1 MSVQLEHIPV
11 AIVGAGPI
19 GLTAS
24 CLLSQAGIKHIL
36 LEQNL
41 GLHQWPQA
49 HVVSARTME
58 ILRAAGISEPAMRE
72 NATPLADMSYLGCW
86 AHTLAKEPW
95 GGFALLSPENADYLG
110 QVMVTTPTPN
120 ANVPQDKL
128 EKILYQHAQAAPL
141 GDIRFGH
148 QLQGHVQSGEG
159 VIANVR
165 NHEDD
170 TSYEINADFLIACDG
185 AGSAVRHQCGI
196 EMLGPRSLQHWATV
210 VLQADFRHL
219 VKANPGL
226 LYWTYGA
233 ERTGLFIAYDIDDRW
248 VYMHA
253 CEEGQEITDEQ
264 PEQWVRS
271 AIGDDTPFKIVHTDR
286 WSMSAQ
292 VAQHFRDG
300 RIFLAGD
307 AAHRF
312 PPTGG
317 MGMNTGMQDV
327 FNLCW
332 KIARVV
338 NGDSAL
344 ALLDSYELE
353 RRPSVERNCEQS
365 RVNFEKMSQV
375 EEAIGISSNV
385 EKTRENLNLLDIDDI
400 NSQQRRDK
408 IQQSIDAQRDH
419 FFMLGMDLGVCYDGA
434 LIQTCPEDAPEN
446 NWQASEYNPSSAA
459 GNRLPHCWLQD
470 GDTRLSTHDIV
481 ASVKLTLL
489 TTSDGYQQWAQALAD
504 TGTDD
509 IEIQAIGNAGL
520 APADDGWDTLIGMK
534 QHGALLIRP
543 DRHIAFGTD
552 HFSEN
557 TCKDIFRL
565 LQNYRGENHE

>member
-1 MSVQLEHIPV
+1 MSVKLEHVPV

-36 LEQNL
+36 LEQSP

-58 ILRAAGISEPAMRE
+58 ILRAAGISEPALR
-72 NATPLADMSYLGCW
+72 AKAAPLADMSYLGCW
-86 AHTLAKEPW
+86 VHTLAKEPW
-95 GGFALLSPENADYLG
+95 GSFALLSPENADYLV
-110 QVMVTTPTPN
+110 QVLQTTPTPN
-120 ANVPQDKL
+120 ANIPQDKL
-128 EKILYQHAQAAPL
+128 EQILYQHAQATPL
-141 GDIRFGH
+141 VDIRFGH
-148 QLQGHVQSGEG
+148 QLKSHVQSAKG
-159 VIANVR
+159 VIASVR
-165 NHEDD
+165 NREDD
-170 TSYEINADFLIACDG
+170 TLYEINADFLIACDG

-196 EMLGPRSLQHWATV
+196 EMRGPRSLQHWATV

-219 VKANPGL
+219 VKAHPGL

-338 NGDSAL
+338 NGTSAV
-344 ALLDSYELE
+344 ALLDSYEHE

-365 RVNFEKMSQV
+365 RVNFQKMSQV

-385 EKTRENLNLLDIDDI
+385 EKTRENLNLLDIDDTH
-400 NSQQRRDK
+400 SQQRRER

-434 LIQTCPEDAPEN
+434 LIQTCPEEAPQN
-446 NWQASEYNPSSAA
+446 NYRASEYNPSSAA
-459 GNRLPHCWLQD
+459 GNRLPHCWLQE
-470 GDTRLSTHDIV
+470 GDKQLSTHDIV

-489 TTSDGYQQWAQALAD
+489 TTSDGYQQWAQALTD
-504 TGTDD
+504 TGTDN
-509 IEIQAIGNAGL
+509 IEMQIIGSAHL
-520 APADDGWDTLIGMK
+520 APADDGWDTLIGIK
-534 QHGALLIRP
+534 QDGALLIRP
-543 DRHIAFGTD
+543 DRHIAFSTD
-552 HFSEN
+552 NFSE
-557 TCKDIFRL
+557 DAWVELSQL
-565 LQNYRGENHE
+565 LKNYQVG

>member
-1 MSVQLEHIPV
+1 MSVQLEHASV
-11 AIVGAGPI
+11 VIVGAGPI

-120 ANVPQDKL
+120 ANIPQNKL
-128 EKILYQHAQAAPL
+128 EKILHQHAQAAPL

-148 QLQGHVQSGEG
+148 QLQSHVQNGEG
-159 VIANVR
+159 VIASIR

-196 EMLGPRSLQHWATV
+196 EMHGPRNLQHWATV

-219 VKANPGL
+219 VKAHPGL
-226 LYWTYGA
+226 LYWTYGP
-233 ERTGLFIAYDIDDRW
+233 ERTGLFIAYDIDDQW

-264 PEQWVRS
+264 PEQWVRT
-271 AIGDDTPFKIVHTDR
+271 AVGDDTPFKIVHTDR

-332 KIARVV
+332 KIARIV
-338 NGDSAL
+338 NDDSAL
-344 ALLDSYELE
+344 ALLDSYEIE
-353 RRPSVERNCEQS
+353 RRPSVEKNCEQS

-385 EKTRENLNLLDIDDI
+385 EKTRENLNLLDIDDT
-400 NSQQRRDK
+400 NSQQRRDR
-408 IQQSIDAQRDH
+408 IQQSINAQRDH

-434 LIQTCPEDAPEN
+434 LIQTCPEDAPKN
-446 NWQASEYNPSSAA
+446 NWQASEYNPSTAA

-520 APADDGWDTLIGMK
+520 APADDGWATLIGMK

>member
-1 MSVQLEHIPV
+1 
-11 AIVGAGPI
+11 
-19 GLTAS
+19 
-24 CLLSQAGIKHIL
+24 
-36 LEQNL
+36 
-41 GLHQWPQA
+41 
-49 HVVSARTME
+49 
-58 ILRAAGISEPAMRE
+58 
-72 NATPLADMSYLGCW
+72 
-86 AHTLAKEPW
+86 
-95 GGFALLSPENADYLG
+95 
-110 QVMVTTPTPN
+110 
-120 ANVPQDKL
+120 
-128 EKILYQHAQAAPL
+128 
-141 GDIRFGH
+141 
-148 QLQGHVQSGEG
+148 VQSGEG

-233 ERTGLFIAYDIDDRW
+233 DRTGLFIAYDIDDRW

-565 LQNYRGENHE
+565 LQNYRGENNE

>member
-110 QVMVTTPTPN
+110 QVMVATPTPN

-233 ERTGLFIAYDIDDRW
+233 DRTGLFIAYDIDDRW

>member
-233 ERTGLFIAYDIDDRW
+233 DRTGLFIAYDIDDRW

-419 FFMLGMDLGVCYDGA
+419 FFMLGVDLGVCYDGA

-459 GNRLPHCWLQD
+459 GNRLPHCWLED

>member
-1 MSVQLEHIPV
+1 MSVQLEHVPV
-11 AIVGAGPI
+11 AVVGAGPI

-36 LEQNL
+36 LEQNP

-58 ILRAAGISEPAMRE
+58 ILRAAGISEPALRA
-72 NATPLADMSYLGCW
+72 NAAPLADMNYLGCW
-86 AHTLAKEPW
+86 ANTLAKEPW

-110 QVMVTTPTPN
+110 QVLVTTPTPN
-120 ANVPQDKL
+120 ANIPQDKL

-148 QLQGHVQSGEG
+148 QLQSHVQSGEG
-159 VIANVR
+159 VIASIR

-196 EMLGPRSLQHWATV
+196 EMRGPRSLQHWATV

-219 VKANPGL
+219 VKAHPGL
-226 LYWTYGA
+226 LYWTYGP

-264 PEQWVRS
+264 PEQWVRT

-292 VAQHFRDG
+292 VAQRFRDG

-385 EKTRENLNLLDIDDI
+385 EKTRENLNLLDIDDT
-400 NSQQRRDK
+400 NSQQRRDR

-459 GNRLPHCWLQD
+459 GNRLPHCWLQE
-470 GDTRLSTHDIV
+470 GDKRLSTHDIV

-534 QHGALLIRP
+534 QMAH
-543 DRHIAFGTD
+543 
-552 HFSEN
+552 
-557 TCKDIFRL
+557 C
-565 LQNYRGENHE
+565 